1 MSSSSPL
8 SAGKH
13 TATLNGLKL
22 NYTVLAD
29 SPNLPVLLFTPPP
42 WGVGADIFIGAWK
55 RLAPEYTVIIPSAR
69 GNDDSE
75 RPSSVEEMSTRH
87 IVADLEALRVH
98 LGLDKFPTVAGQSSG
113 AVVALGYAITYPSQV
128 EKLLLINSDLLGY
141 KRQDTSFFHE
151 VLGVMAQAP
160 PTTDD
165 EFKSFMYKILPLY
178 FAFPELPTGPDA
190 FKAAWTNTP
199 SLWAFGAYYAADSAS
214 LPGQGAPG
222 DGNAKWKQ
230 VDELHKVEALTLVV
244 TGREDRCTA
253 PEVSSAIAAGI
264 KRSRLAII
272 DACGHMTWLERP
284 DAFWPLVEDFLAE
297 Q

>member
-1 MSSSSPL
+1 MSTPSPL

-13 TATLNGLKL
+13 TATLNGLKI

-29 SPNLPVLLFTPPP
+29 SPNLPVLLFNPAP
-42 WGVGADIFIGAWK
+42 WGVGAELSIGTWK
-55 RLAPEYTVIIPSAR
+55 RFSSQYTVIVPSAR

-75 RPSSVEEMSTRH
+75 RPSSPEEMSSRH
-87 IVADLEALRVH
+87 IVGDLEALRIH

-113 AVVALGYAITYPSQV
+113 AVIALGYGIMYPSRV
-128 EKLLLINSDLLGY
+128 EKLLLVNSDLLGY
-141 KRQDTSFFHE
+141 KRQDVSFFND

-165 EFKSFMYKILPLY
+165 EFKAFMHKILPKY
-178 FAFPELPTGPDA
+178 FAFPEDRAGPDA

-214 LPGQGAPG
+214 PPGQGAPA

-230 VDELHKVEALTLVV
+230 VDELDKVEALTLVI

-264 KRSRLAII
+264 KRSRLAIF

-284 DAFWPLVEDFLAE
+284 DVFWPLVEDFLAE
-297 Q
+297 